1 MNGPDDK
8 QDGARGWPAEV
19 PLPPPRPH
27 SARTRLRTYFLTG
40 VIVAGPLAITIYLTW
55 WFISLID
62 GWVKPLIPA
71 NLLPDNYLPF
81 AIPGFGLLV
90 AFFGL
95 TLLGFLAAN
104 LAGRTMLSAGENL
117 LDRMPVVRGIY
128 KSVKQ
133 VFETIF
139 SQSGT
144 SFRKMG
150 LVEYPTRGMWSIVFI
165 SAAPTGELAHKLPEK
180 DDYVGVFLPCAPN
193 PTTGFFFFLPRRD
206 VIELD
211 MPVDDGAKIV
221 MSAGLIQPDE
231 QMRRLIAAKVDER
244 EAGKAA

>member
-1 MNGPDDK
+1 
-8 QDGARGWPAEV
+8 
-19 PLPPPRPH
+19 
-27 SARTRLRTYFLTG
+27 
-40 VIVAGPLAITIYLTW
+40 
-55 WFISLID
+55 
-62 GWVKPLIPA
+62 
-71 NLLPDNYLPF
+71 
-81 AIPGFGLLV
+81 
-90 AFFGL
+90 
-95 TLLGFLAAN
+95 
-104 LAGRTMLSAGENL
+104 
-117 LDRMPVVRGIY
+117 
-128 KSVKQ
+128 
-133 VFETIF
+133 
-139 SQSGT
+139 
-144 SFRKMG
+144 MG